1 MENININD
9 QTLVQSQAESD
20 TYFKDAFNNFVRAF
34 KVVVETPTHNKT
46 RTDFYIAVYFPV
58 QHRIR
63 KVRFLKCLP
72 FLDDLQRAVL
82 FAFVHQNY
90 ELATRETFEIN
101 QRHLDF
107 CEAVGDDPSTR
118 SELQ

>member
-1 MENININD
+1 M
-9 QTLVQSQAESD
+9 
-20 TYFKDAFNNFVRAF
+20 RAF

-82 FAFVHQNY
+82 VAFVHQNY
-90 ELATRETFEIN
+90 ELATRETLEIN

-118 SELQ
+118 SELQQQ